1 MWLAAASVVCR
12 ARPFRA
18 LISGVVRG
26 RSLGPRFRWLWSAY
40 AVSAFGTWLGFG
52 AFPMLAILVLHAG
65 PTAVSALAAVGPAVG
80 ALVAVPLGPW
90 VDHRRK
96 RPVMIAMD
104 LVRFGAL
111 ITVPAAYAL
120 GVLSFV
126 QLLAVSVVVA
136 AADITFTSA
145 SGAFLKGL
153 VPPED
158 LLVANGRFESTN
170 WTATALGPPLG
181 GAAFA
186 LFGPVTSVVAN
197 AVSFL
202 LSALGIRAI
211 GGGEPHPRTATRPR
225 PRDLADGWRFLLA
238 HRGLRPLLFNAVV
251 FNGLVMGTEPLLAV
265 LMLNHLGF
273 APWQYGL
280 AFAVPCLGGLAGSR
294 LTPRLVERFGRHPVL
309 VTAGAIRA
317 CWLLALAFVPA
328 AGDGGLVYVMVVE
341 LGLIVSCSVFNPVL
355 ATYRL
360 EQLPADRVARTLSAW
375 SVSTKAAIATLTA
388 IWGVLAGLTGPRWA
402 IGIAGVLVLATPLL
416 LPRRDRTPAQPSQ
429 TVPSTG

>member
-1 MWLAAASVVCR
+1 MM
-12 ARPFRA
+12 
-18 LISGVVRG
+18 GG

-65 PTAVSALAAVGPAVG
+65 PAAVSALAAVGPAVG

-90 VDHRRK
+90 VDRRRK
-96 RPVMIAMD
+96 RPVMMGMD

-111 ITVPAAYAL
+111 ISVPACYAL
-120 GVLSFV
+120 GVLSFA

-186 LFGPVTSVVAN
+186 LLGPVTSVVAN

-211 GGGEPHPRTATRPR
+211 GGDEPRPRNATRLR
-225 PRDLADGWRFLLA
+225 VRDLADGWRFLLA
-238 HRGLRPLLFNAVV
+238 HPGLRPLLLNAMV

-265 LMLNHLGF
+265 LMLNQLGF
-273 APWQYGL
+273 TPWQYGL

-294 LTPRLVERFGRHPVL
+294 LTPRLVGKFRRHPVL

-317 CWLLALAFVPA
+317 CWLLALAFIPA
-328 AGDGGLVYVMVVE
+328 GAGGLGYVMAVE

-360 EQLPADRVARTLSAW
+360 EQLPADRIARTLSAW

-388 IWGVLAGLTGPRWA
+388 IWGVLAGLTSARVA

-416 LPRRDRTPAQPSQ
+416 LPRRDRTPVAA
-429 TVPSTG
+429 

>member
-1 MWLAAASVVCR
+1 MM
-12 ARPFRA
+12 
-18 LISGVVRG
+18 RG

-90 VDHRRK
+90 VDRRRK
-96 RPVMIAMD
+96 RPVMVGMD
-104 LVRFGAL
+104 LIRFGAL
-111 ITVPAAYAL
+111 VSVPAAYGL
-120 GVLSFV
+120 GVLSFG

-136 AADITFTSA
+136 AADITFSSA

-158 LLVANGRFESTN
+158 LLLANGRFESTN

-211 GGGEPHPRTATRPR
+211 GGDEPRPRTATRLR

-238 HRGLRPLLFNAVV
+238 HPGLRPLLFNTML

-265 LMLNHLGF
+265 LMLNQLGF
-273 APWQYGL
+273 TPWQYGL

-309 VTAGAIRA
+309 LAAGAVRA
-317 CWLLALAFVPA
+317 CWLLLLPFIPA
-328 AGDGGLVYVMVVE
+328 GTGGLGYVMVVE

-360 EQLPADRVARTLSAW
+360 QQLPADRIARSLSAW
-375 SVSTKAAIATLTA
+375 AVSTKAAIATLTA
-388 IWGVLAGLTGPRWA
+388 VWGVLAGLTGPRVA
-402 IGIAGVLVLATPLL
+402 IGIAGVLALATPLL
-416 LPRRDRTPAQPSQ
+416 LPRRDRTPVAA
-429 TVPSTG
+429 

>member
-1 MWLAAASVVCR
+1 MMRRRL
-12 ARPFRA
+12 
-18 LISGVVRG
+18 G
-26 RSLGPRFRWLWSAY
+26 RRFRWLWTAY

-65 PTAVSALAAVGPAVG
+65 PAAVSTLAAVGPAVG
-80 ALVAVPLGPW
+80 ALVAVPMGPW
-90 VDHRRK
+90 VDRRRK
-96 RPVMIAMD
+96 RPVLVAMD

-111 ITVPAAYAL
+111 ISVPALYAL
-120 GVLSFV
+120 GSLSFG
-126 QLLAVSVVVA
+126 QLLVVSVIVA

-145 SGAFLKGL
+145 SGAYLKGL

-158 LLVANGRFESTN
+158 LLVANGRFESTS

-186 LFGPVTSVVAN
+186 LFGPVTSVAAN

-211 GGGEPHPRTATRPR
+211 GGDEPR
-225 PRDLADGWRFLLA
+225 PRQTTRLRARDLAEGWRTILT
-238 HRGLRPLLFNAVV
+238 HPGLRPLYFNVLV
-251 FNGLVMGTEPLLAV
+251 FNGLIMGTEPLLAV
-265 LMLNHLGF
+265 LMLNQLGF
-273 APWQYGL
+273 TPWQYGL

-294 LTPRLVERFGRHPVL
+294 LTPRLVQRFGRHPVL
-309 VTAGAIRA
+309 VVAGAVRA
-317 CWLLALAFVPA
+317 CWLLALAFLPA
-328 AGDGGLVYVMVVE
+328 GPGGLAFVMLVE

-360 EQLPADRVARTLSAW
+360 EQLPADRVASTLSAW
-375 SVSTKAAIATLTA
+375 SVSTKASIATLTA
-388 IWGVLAGLTGPRWA
+388 LWGVLASFTGTRVA
-402 IGIAGVLVLATPLL
+402 IGVAGVLVLGTPLL

>member
-1 MWLAAASVVCR
+1 MM
-12 ARPFRA
+12 
-18 LISGVVRG
+18 RG
-26 RSLGPRFRWLWSAY
+26 RSLGRRFRWLWTAY

-65 PTAVSALAAVGPAVG
+65 PAAVSALAAVGPAVG

-90 VDHRRK
+90 VDRRRK
-96 RPVMIAMD
+96 RPVLMAMD
-104 LVRFGAL
+104 LVRFAAL
-111 ITVPAAYAL
+111 ISVPVLYAL
-120 GVLSFV
+120 GSLSFV
-126 QLLAVSVVVA
+126 QLLVVSAVVA

-145 SGAFLKGL
+145 SGAFVKGL

-186 LFGPVTSVVAN
+186 LFGPVTSVAAN

-211 GGGEPHPRTATRPR
+211 GGDEPR
-225 PRDLADGWRFLLA
+225 PRQTTRLRARDLGEGWRTILA
-238 HRGLRPLLFNAVV
+238 HPGLRPLYFNVLL
-251 FNGLVMGTEPLLAV
+251 FNGLIMGTEPLLAV
-265 LMLNHLGF
+265 LMLNQLGF
-273 APWQYGL
+273 TPWQYGL

-294 LTPRLVERFGRHPVL
+294 LTPRLVARFGRHPVL
-309 VTAGAIRA
+309 VVAGAVRA
-317 CWLLALAFVPA
+317 CWLLALAFLPA
-328 AGDGGLVYVMVVE
+328 GPGGLVFVMVVE

-360 EQLPADRVARTLSAW
+360 EQLPADRIASTLSAW
-375 SVSTKAAIATLTA
+375 SVSTKASIATLTA
-388 IWGVLAGLTGPRWA
+388 LWGVLASFTGPRVA
-402 IGIAGVLVLATPLL
+402 IGAAGVLVLVTPLL

>member
-1 MWLAAASVVCR
+1 M
-12 ARPFRA
+12 
-18 LISGVVRG
+18 RG
-26 RSLGPRFRWLWSAY
+26 RSLGRRFRWLWTAY

-65 PTAVSALAAVGPAVG
+65 PAAVSALAAVGPAVG

-90 VDHRRK
+90 VDRRRK
-96 RPVMIAMD
+96 RPVLMAMD
-104 LVRFGAL
+104 LVRFAAL
-111 ITVPAAYAL
+111 ISVPVLYAL
-120 GVLSFV
+120 GSLSFV
-126 QLLAVSVVVA
+126 QLLVVSAVVA

-145 SGAFLKGL
+145 SGAFVKGL

-186 LFGPVTSVVAN
+186 LFGPVTSVAAN

-211 GGGEPHPRTATRPR
+211 GGDEPR
-225 PRDLADGWRFLLA
+225 PRQTTRLRARDLGEGWRTILA
-238 HRGLRPLLFNAVV
+238 HPGLRPLYFNVLL
-251 FNGLVMGTEPLLAV
+251 FNGLIMGTEPLLAV
-265 LMLNHLGF
+265 LMLNQLGF
-273 APWQYGL
+273 TPWQYGL

-294 LTPRLVERFGRHPVL
+294 LTPRLVARFGRHPVL
-309 VTAGAIRA
+309 VVAGAVRA
-317 CWLLALAFVPA
+317 CWLLALAFLPA
-328 AGDGGLVYVMVVE
+328 GPGGLVFVMVVE

-360 EQLPADRVARTLSAW
+360 EQLPADRIASTLSAW
-375 SVSTKAAIATLTA
+375 SVSTKASIATLTA
-388 IWGVLAGLTGPRWA
+388 LWGVLASFTGPRVA
-402 IGIAGVLVLATPLL
+402 IGAAGVLVLVTPLL

>member
-1 MWLAAASVVCR
+1 M
-12 ARPFRA
+12 
-18 LISGVVRG
+18 RG

-90 VDHRRK
+90 VDRRRK
-96 RPVMIAMD
+96 RPVMVGMD
-104 LVRFGAL
+104 LVRFAAL
-111 ITVPAAYAL
+111 VSVPAAYAL
-120 GVLSFV
+120 GVLSFA

-153 VPPED
+153 VPSED

-211 GGGEPHPRTATRPR
+211 GGDEPRPR
-225 PRDLADGWRFLLA
+225 NASPLRLRDLADGWRFLLA
-238 HRGLRPLLFNAVV
+238 HPGLRPLLFNAML

-265 LMLNHLGF
+265 LMLNQLGF

-294 LTPRLVERFGRHPVL
+294 LTPRLVGKFGRHPVL
-309 VTAGAIRA
+309 LTAGAARA
-317 CWLLALAFVPA
+317 CWLLALAFIPA
-328 AGDGGLVYVMVVE
+328 GPGGLVFVMVVE

-360 EQLPADRVARTLSAW
+360 EQLPADRIARTLSAW

-388 IWGVLAGLTGPRWA
+388 IWGVLAGFTGPRWA
-402 IGIAGVLVLATPLL
+402 IGIAGVVVLATPLL
-416 LPRRDRTPAQPSQ
+416 LPRRDRTPVAA
-429 TVPSTG
+429 

>member
-1 MWLAAASVVCR
+1 MR
-12 ARPFRA
+12 R
-18 LISGVVRG
+18 
-26 RSLGPRFRWLWSAY
+26 RSLGRRFRWLWTAY

-65 PTAVSALAAVGPAVG
+65 PAAVSALAAVGPAVG

-96 RPVMIAMD
+96 RPVMVAMD
-104 LVRFGAL
+104 LVRFAAL
-111 ITVPAAYAL
+111 VSVPAAYVL
-120 GVLSFV
+120 DLLSFA
-126 QLLAVSVVVA
+126 QLLVVSVAVA
-136 AADITFTSA
+136 AADITFTAA

-186 LFGPVTSVVAN
+186 LVGPVTSVVAN

-211 GGGEPHPRTATRPR
+211 GGAEPAPRTTTRLR
-225 PRDLADGWRFLLA
+225 ARDLAEGWRFLLTHA
-238 HRGLRPLLFNAVV
+238 GLRPLFFNVLL
-251 FNGLVMGTEPLLAV
+251 FNGLIMGTEPLLAV
-265 LMLNHLGF
+265 LMLNQLGF
-273 APWQYGL
+273 TPWQYGL

-294 LTPRLVERFGRHPVL
+294 LTPRLVARFGRHRVL
-309 VTAGAIRA
+309 LTAGALRA
-317 CWLLALAFVPA
+317 CWLLALAFIP
-328 AGDGGLVYVMVVE
+328 GGTGGLVFVMVVE
-341 LGLIVSCSVFNPVL
+341 LGLIVCCSVFNPVL
-355 ATYRL
+355 VTYRL
-360 EQLPADRVARTLSAW
+360 EQLPADRIARTLSAW
-375 SVSTKAAIATLTA
+375 SVSTKASIAALTA
-388 IWGVLAGLTGPRWA
+388 VWGLIASLTGPRVA
-402 IGIAGVLVLATPLL
+402 IGIAGVLVLVTPLL

>member
-1 MWLAAASVVCR
+1 MM
-12 ARPFRA
+12 
-18 LISGVVRG
+18 RG

-90 VDHRRK
+90 VDRRRK
-96 RPVMIAMD
+96 RPVMVGMD
-104 LVRFGAL
+104 LIRFGAL
-111 ITVPAAYAL
+111 VSVPAAYAL
-120 GVLSFV
+120 GVLSFG

-136 AADITFTSA
+136 AADITFSSA

-211 GGGEPHPRTATRPR
+211 GGDEPRPRTATRLR

-238 HRGLRPLLFNAVV
+238 HPGLRPLLFNTML
-251 FNGLVMGTEPLLAV
+251 FNGLVMASDSLLAV
-265 LMLNHLGF
+265 LMLNQLGF
-273 APWQYGL
+273 TPWQYGL

-309 VTAGAIRA
+309 LAAGAVRA
-317 CWLLALAFVPA
+317 FWLLLLPFIPA
-328 AGDGGLVYVMVVE
+328 GTGGLVYVMVVE

-360 EQLPADRVARTLSAW
+360 EQLPADRIARALSAW
-375 SVSTKAAIATLTA
+375 AVSTKAAIATLTA
-388 IWGVLAGLTGPRWA
+388 VWGLLAGLTGPRVA
-402 IGIAGVLVLATPLL
+402 IGIAGVLALATPLL
-416 LPRRDRTPAQPSQ
+416 LPRRDRTPVAA
-429 TVPSTG
+429 

>member
-1 MWLAAASVVCR
+1 M
-12 ARPFRA
+12 
-18 LISGVVRG
+18 RG

-40 AVSAFGTWLGFG
+40 AVSAFGTWLSFG
-52 AFPMLAILVLHAG
+52 AFPLLAILVLRAG
-65 PTAVSALAAVGPAVG
+65 PAAVSALAAVGPAVG

-90 VDHRRK
+90 VDRRRK
-96 RPVMIAMD
+96 RPVMMAMD
-104 LVRFGAL
+104 LVRFAAL
-111 ITVPAAYAL
+111 ISVPACYAVGL
-120 GVLSFV
+120 LSFA

-202 LSALGIRAI
+202 LSALGIREI
-211 GGGEPHPRTATRPR
+211 GGGEPRPRTAARLR
-225 PRDLADGWRFLLA
+225 ARDLSDGWRFLLK
-238 HRGLRPLLFNAVV
+238 HPGLRPLLFNAMV
-251 FNGLVMGTEPLLAV
+251 FNGLVMGIDPLLAV
-265 LMLNHLGF
+265 LMLSRLGF
-273 APWQYGL
+273 TPWQYGL

-294 LTPRLVERFGRHPVL
+294 LTPRLVEHFGRHPVL
-309 VTAGAIRA
+309 VTAGAVRA
-317 CWLLALAFVPA
+317 CWLLALAFTPA
-328 AGDGGLVYVMVVE
+328 GPGGLVYVMVVE

-355 ATYRL
+355 VTYRL

-375 SVSTKAAIATLTA
+375 SVSTKAAIAALTA
-388 IWGVLAGLTGPRWA
+388 IWGVLAGFTGPRMA

-416 LPRRDRTPAQPSQ
+416 LPRRDRTPVAA
-429 TVPSTG
+429 